1 MPEIKVAMTITVEDQ
16 FILDILTTMVES
28 GGSSYWANILEVT
41 RNDNGDIT
49 SFMLVEDEEAQE
61 AKDMGKSSDEIIAS
75 MAETVTAQSIVDTL
89 SKIMSDPSLQHG
101 YVWDYIRQGV
111 TEQDAGEFD
120 AEATDFLLQ
129 IAVLDKVVYA

>member
-61 AKDMGKSSDEIIAS
+61 AKDMGKSSDEIIAN

>member
-129 IAVLDKVVYA
+129 ITVLDKVVYA

>member
-49 SFMLVEDEEAQE
+49 SFMLIEDEEAQE